1 VKLDLMRSHIFQQ
14 DTIRIM
20 PKQEE
25 IDEICMKSAEEW
37 LHLSKCKR
45 KKVACIIHKPENNTI
60 ISVGYNGTP
69 HGFENDCE
77 NRDGTNWWVLHAEAN
92 AIVKMA
98 RYKGESTEG
107 TTLYTTCSPCKE
119 CAKLIIQA
127 GIKRVVYKDVYRD
140 DPQFAYEALDL
151 LKQADIEVS
160 GVLKY

>member
-1 VKLDLMRSHIFQQ
+1 
-14 DTIRIM
+14 M
-20 PKQEE
+20 PKQKE

-37 LHLSKCKR
+37 SKMSKCKR
-45 KKVACIIHKPENNTI
+45 KKVACIIYKPKNNTI

-69 HGFENDCE
+69 SGFDNNCE
-77 NRDGTNWWVLHAEAN
+77 DRRYKEGTPNSYTNWWVLHAEAN

-98 RYKGESTEG
+98 RSKGESTKG

-127 GIKRVVYKDVYRD
+127 GIKRVVFRDVYRD

-151 LKQADIEVS
+151 LKQADINVA
-160 GVLKY
+160 GCLKY

>member
-1 VKLDLMRSHIFQQ
+1 
-14 DTIRIM
+14 M
-20 PKQEE
+20 PNQEE
-25 IDEICMKSAEEW
+25 IDKICMKSAEEW

-69 HGFENDCE
+69 HGFDNECE
-77 NRDGTNWWVLHAEAN
+77 GKAKNVVTTPQEYTHWWVLHAEAN

-127 GIKRVVYKDVYRD
+127 GIKRVVYRDVYRD
-140 DPQFAYEALDL
+140 DPQYAYEALDL
-151 LKQADIEVS
+151 LKQAGIEVN
-160 GVLKY
+160 GVLND